1 MSQLHLSIH
10 ITCLH
15 SPSPFFSP
23 TLNDPVLHI
32 PPDQTHLMPLLNMQC
47 SSAPIKIQHNP
58 QLQQILAI
66 GLRTSSIKNRTE
78 IIDRLKAERSAI
90 IKAEIQQNQTFKQK
104 QRQENTAKKRKAE
117 AQESQPLTLMLK
129 RQKSEMIVDI

>member
-1 MSQLHLSIH
+1 
-10 ITCLH
+10 
-15 SPSPFFSP
+15 
-23 TLNDPVLHI
+23 
-32 PPDQTHLMPLLNMQC
+32 MQC